1 MDQLLRYGA
10 VLAMIFFGAFE
21 LFFGLVYGDWSIQ
34 ALVGIGAALALF
46 ILTFQ
51 PSPKNHH
58 GEMKN

>member
-21 LFFGLVYGDWSIQ
+21 LFFGLLYGDWSIQ
-34 ALVGIGAALALF
+34 ALIGIGAALGLF
-46 ILTFQ
+46 ILTLQ
-51 PSPKNHH
+51 PPQGNHR